1 VLQTVLM
8 QQYREPKIW
17 KIVLFGILLIDVG
30 LVWGVYK
37 ADPAAF
43 FNVAAWDT
51 GDWGNLGVLGG
62 LIVLRSAFILGIGG
76 VGK

>member
-1 VLQTVLM
+1 M
-8 QQYREPKIW
+8 QQYRDPKIW
-17 KIVLFGILLIDVG
+17 KIVLFGVLLTDIG

-43 FNVAAWDT
+43 LNVA
-51 GDWGNLGVLGG
+51 GWGSGYWTNLGILGG
-62 LIVLRSAFILGIGG
+62 LVVLRSAFILGVGG